1 MPKKSKA
8 AEEDEDDFEDQF
20 DAEDEGVDVDIEN
33 TEENPLS
40 VSIGTAASL
49 HCSMKIWPM
58 FPGRLAIM
66 TSVRRLMGQT
76 ITER

>member
-58 FPGRLAIM
+58 FPGCLAIM